1 MSTHKR
7 QSLSLLC
14 PQNRKTPRQVFGA
27 FSLAGR
33 YTELRYKSGNG
44 GRSMRRFLGWLV
56 LAAALAA
63 ACLYTWCLGVPA
75 FRGEA
80 GPCSVTVTCPG
91 GAAPT
96 VYSYDLV
103 GDGFCRTLHISYEI
117 CRRENTE
124 FWKTAWSGAACKF
137 PWKTLLPTSGP
148 TTPGPQHRP
157 DDVLCNLCKKKHI
170 FL

>member
-1 MSTHKR
+1 
-7 QSLSLLC
+7 
-14 PQNRKTPRQVFGA
+14 
-27 FSLAGR
+27 
-33 YTELRYKSGNG
+33 
-44 GRSMRRFLGWLV
+44 MRRFLGWLV

-103 GDGFCRTLHISYEI
+103 GDGFCRTLHISYDPA
-117 CRRENTE
+117 RPN
-124 FWKTAWSGAACKF
+124 AA
-137 PWKTLLPTSGP
+137 LL
-148 TTPGPQHRP
+148 
-157 DDVLCNLCKKKHI
+157 LCLSPLW
-170 FL
+170 FF

>member
-7 QSLSLLC
+7 QSPSLLC

-33 YTELRYKSGNG
+33 YTELRYKSENG

-56 LAAALAA
+56 LAAAFAA

-103 GDGFCRTLHISYEI
+103 GDGFCRTLHISYDPARPNADSAVFRDLPPGEYRI
-117 CRRENTE
+117 LENGVE
-124 FWKTAWSGAACKF
+124 RSRVQISMENPSA
-137 PWKTLLPTSGP
+137 
-148 TTPGPQHRP
+148 HVRP
-157 DDVLCNLCKKKHI
+157 DNTWPTAPPR
-170 FL
+170 